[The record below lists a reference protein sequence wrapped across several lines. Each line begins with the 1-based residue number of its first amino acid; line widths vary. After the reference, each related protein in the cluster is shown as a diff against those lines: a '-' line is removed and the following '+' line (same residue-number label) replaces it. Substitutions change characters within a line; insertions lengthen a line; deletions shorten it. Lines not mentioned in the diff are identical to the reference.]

1 MSTETPDRSAFAGAA
16 PLQGLRVIEF
26 SAFVAAPSCGLAL
39 AQLGADV
46 IRIDPIGGNIDAKRL
61 PLNAHGNSLYW
72 ASLNHGKRSIEI
84 NPRDPRGRTLMQDL
98 ITAPGPAGGIFL
110 TNLGVDGDLGYEA
123 LSARRPDLIM
133 VQLSGSPDGANAVD
147 YTVNCAAG
155 FPLVT
160 GNGQQPVNH
169 VLPAWDMLAGM
180 TLATAILAAERHRRL
195 TGEGQLV
202 KLTLADVAFATA
214 ANLGYVADVEV
225 NGNSRLA
232 DGNFLYGAYGD
243 AFVTSDGRHVMV
255 VAISDRQ
262 WKALVRAIG
271 IESQLTAAAVALG
284 HTLDTEDGRW
294 QAREL
299 ISAVFRP
306 WFAARTLEDV
316 TKAFNDRSLL
326 WGPYRDFQQMLTE
339 DHRVSEANPMFK
351 RIDHPGY
358 GRFLTTGS
366 PLSFSRSTRTPVS
379 PASIIGADTVQ
390 VMHDVLQVDETRTA
404 SLQADGVLG
413 GKQPST

>member
-1 MSTETPDRSAFAGAA
+1 
-16 PLQGLRVIEF
+16 
-26 SAFVAAPSCGLAL
+26 
-39 AQLGADV
+39 
-46 IRIDPIGGNIDAKRL
+46 
-61 PLNAHGNSLYW
+61 
-72 ASLNHGKRSIEI
+72 
-84 NPRDPRGRTLMQDL
+84 
-98 ITAPGPAGGIFL
+98 
-110 TNLGVDGDLGYEA
+110 
-123 LSARRPDLIM
+123 
-133 VQLSGSPDGANAVD
+133 
-147 YTVNCAAG
+147 
-155 FPLVT
+155 
-160 GNGQQPVNH
+160 
-169 VLPAWDMLAGM
+169 
-180 TLATAILAAERHRRL
+180 
-195 TGEGQLV
+195 
-202 KLTLADVAFATA
+202 
-214 ANLGYVADVEV
+214 
-225 NGNSRLA
+225 
-232 DGNFLYGAYGD
+232 
-243 AFVTSDGRHVMV
+243 MV

-316 TKAFNDRSLL
+316 TKAFTDRSLL

-339 DHRVSEANPMFK
+339 DPRVSEANPMFK

-366 PLSFSRSTRTPVS
+366 PLSFSRSTRTPIS

-390 VMHDVLQVDETRTA
+390 VMHDVLQADETRTA